1 MNDMKLKNKYK
12 IALVG
17 FRLSKGG
24 AERQMANLSIY
35 FDKIGIE
42 VHNILVNNEV
52 TYPHAGKVFKTRDL
66 EFGFGLISRI
76 TRFWGMYQYIKN
88 EKFDYIIDFRSRNKH
103 LQELLIYRLIYKNI
117 PVVYRV
123 ESYDLKPYF
132 PKSNKFAQVIY
143 SKAFKIITLTQK
155 MENLVKSKYKLKN
168 IFTINNAFNNQDIN
182 HFEKIELSNYII
194 AVGNMQNDYKQFDHL
209 IKAFQKSNLKC
220 KLYILGDGKLMPIYE
235 QLVSDLNLDN
245 QIIFLGY
252 KDNVLDYM
260 AKAKF
265 YVMSSKNEGFPNVL
279 LESLSLG
286 VPVVSYDCDS
296 GPSEIIINEYNGLLI
311 ENQSIEALASG
322 MNRFLN
328 DEKLYIFC
336 KNNAKQSVEKFH
348 MDNIG
353 SKWVELL
360 NLI

>member
-1 MNDMKLKNKYK
+1 
-12 IALVG
+12 
-17 FRLSKGG
+17 
-24 AERQMANLSIY
+24 
-35 FDKIGIE
+35 
-42 VHNILVNNEV
+42 
-52 TYPHAGKVFKTRDL
+52 
-66 EFGFGLISRI
+66 
-76 TRFWGMYQYIKN
+76 
-88 EKFDYIIDFRSRNKH
+88 
-103 LQELLIYRLIYKNI
+103 
-117 PVVYRV
+117 
-123 ESYDLKPYF
+123 
-132 PKSNKFAQVIY
+132 
-143 SKAFKIITLTQK
+143 
-155 MENLVKSKYKLKN
+155 
-168 IFTINNAFNNQDIN
+168 
-182 HFEKIELSNYII
+182 
-194 AVGNMQNDYKQFDHL
+194 
-209 IKAFQKSNLKC
+209 
-220 KLYILGDGKLMPIYE
+220 
-235 QLVSDLNLDN
+235 
-245 QIIFLGY
+245 
-252 KDNVLDYM
+252 M